1 MIDSLANSIAGEIFS
16 TEGST
21 HPSMGM
27 PHAQMAAHAYGYH
40 KREWVGLTQEE
51 KQEWI
56 DAMPRFP
63 EPRHLMNLL
72 NVMETRLKE
81 TNK

>member
-1 MIDSLANSIAGEIFS
+1 MIDSLTNSIAGEIFS

-21 HPSMGM
+21 ANPQWLTEERY
-27 PHAQMAAHAYGYH
+27 AQLHTA
-40 KREWVGLTQEE
+40 KRTWVGLTQEE

-63 EPRHLMNLL
+63 EPRHLMNLI
-72 NVMETRLKE
+72 NVMEVRLKE
-81 TNK
+81 ANK